1 MALADRSAQE
11 AQAREAPLAR
21 NVPLLLAM
29 ALVVV
34 GLAGLLPLRLST
46 NTTSTSLS
54 IRRLEQIRADWQA
67 GNLQLEN
74 EVVALGALPRVER
87 EARERLGMVPAK
99 DGVKISVDADR
110 LATPYVPSRFLPA
123 ASEEPPSPRPWWRNL
138 LGLLPLP

>member
-99 DGVKISVDADR
+99 DVVK
-110 LATPYVPSRFLPA
+110 
-123 ASEEPPSPRPWWRNL
+123 
-138 LGLLPLP
+138 